1 MNNIPLL
8 KINNLTVTYPLNSEG
23 SDVLKALDNISLNV
37 NSGQIIG
44 IVGESGAGKST
55 IGKAILGLLDPPAK
69 IVSGEITLT
78 NTSMIGLSESQ
89 YESFRGNQIGYI
101 YQNPMTALN
110 PVLKIGEQVIE
121 AILANTAMTGKEAYN
136 YAIQLLERA
145 DVSFAKDRLQKYPHQ
160 LSGGLCQRIVFAI
173 AIAAKPKLIIA
184 DEPTTA
190 LDVTVQSSV
199 LQTLIKLSQEEDIA
213 IILITHDIGVVSET
227 CDYVYVLRNG
237 KHIEQGETIQV
248 LEKPTQ
254 EYTRSLMA
262 SVPLIEKRL
271 HRFALPNQDKMEGMT
286 SHLGYLEE
294 ERKENLYLNKTILKV
309 TNISKIFYTSST
321 LFKRKEAFK
330 AVKNVSFS
338 VNRGETVGI
347 VGESGSGKSTIGR
360 MILGLEDITEGSIIY
375 NGRDLKSITSPED
388 RLAHCLS
395 IQCIFQ
401 DPYSSL
407 NPRMTAGENITYGLK
422 VHKLIDSKNAKS
434 LAQDLMTLVGL
445 QRHDADKLPHAF
457 SGGERQRIGI
467 ARALGYRPD
476 FIFCDEPT
484 SALDV
489 SVQANLLNLLKDLQE
504 QFSLTLLFVSHDLA
518 VIRQMCDQVIVMK
531 DGEALENGSNDN
543 IFEHPK
549 HLYTKSLLK
558 AMPKFKGIAK
568 QVGFND
574 SK

>member
-1 MNNIPLL
+1 MNNTPLL

-23 SDVLKALDNISLNV
+23 SDVLKALDNTSLKV

-69 IVSGEITLT
+69 LVSGEIRFLG
-78 NTSMIGLSESQ
+78 NSLVGLSEAQ
-89 YESFRGNQIGYI
+89 FESLRGNQIGYI

-110 PVLKIGEQVIE
+110 PVLTIGEQVIE
-121 AILANTAMTGKEAYN
+121 AILANTTMTGKEAYN

-173 AIAAKPKLIIA
+173 AIAAKPKLIVA

-199 LQTLIKLSQEEDIA
+199 LQTLIKLSQEEGIA

-237 KHIEQGETIQV
+237 KHIEQGETVQV
-248 LEKPTQ
+248 LEKPMQ

-271 HRFALPNQDKMEGMT
+271 HRFALPDEGKIEGIS
-286 SHLGYLEE
+286 SHLGYLQE
-294 ERKENLYLNKTILKV
+294 ERKEDFSSNKTILKV
-309 TNISKIFYTSST
+309 TNISKTFYTPST
-321 LFKRKEAFK
+321 LFKPKEAFT

-360 MILGLEDITEGSIIY
+360 MILGLEDITEGNVIY
-375 NGRDLKSITSPED
+375 KGKDINSITNSEE
-388 RLAHCLS
+388 RLAHYLS

-422 VHKLIDSKNAKS
+422 IHKLIDSKNAKS
-434 LAQDLMTLVGL
+434 LAQDLMVLVGL
-445 QRHDADKLPHAF
+445 QRQDADKLPHSF

-518 VIRQMCDQVIVMK
+518 VIRQMCDRVIVMK
-531 DGEALENGSNDN
+531 DGEALENDSNDN
-543 IFEHPK
+543 IFEQPK
-549 HLYTKSLLK
+549 HAYTRSLLDS
-558 AMPKFKGIAK
+558 MPKFQGLA
-568 QVGFND
+568 Q
-574 SK
+574 S

>member
-1 MNNIPLL
+1 MNNTPLL

-23 SDVLKALDNISLNV
+23 SDVLKALDNTSLKV

-69 IVSGEITLT
+69 LVSGEIRFLG
-78 NTSMIGLSESQ
+78 NSLVGLSEAQ
-89 YESFRGNQIGYI
+89 FESLRGNQIGYI

-110 PVLKIGEQVIE
+110 PVLTIGEQVIE
-121 AILANTAMTGKEAYN
+121 AILANTTMTGKEAYN

-173 AIAAKPKLIIA
+173 AIAAKPKLIVA

-199 LQTLIKLSQEEDIA
+199 LQTLIKLSQEEGIA

-237 KHIEQGETIQV
+237 KHIEQGETVQV
-248 LEKPTQ
+248 LEKPMQ

-271 HRFALPNQDKMEGMT
+271 HRFALPNEGKIEGIST
-286 SHLGYLEE
+286 HLGYLQE
-294 ERKENLYLNKTILKV
+294 ERKEDFSSNKTILKV
-309 TNISKIFYTSST
+309 TNISKTFYTPST
-321 LFKRKEAFK
+321 LFKPKEAFQ
-330 AVKNVSFS
+330 AVRNVSFS

-360 MILGLEDITEGSIIY
+360 MILGLEDITEGSVIY
-375 NGRDLKSITSPED
+375 RGKDLKLITDSTE
-388 RLAHCLS
+388 RRAHCLS
-395 IQCIFQ
+395 MQCIFQ

-407 NPRMTAGENITYGLK
+407 NPRMSAGENITYGLK
-422 VHKLIDSKNAKS
+422 IHNLIDKNKAES
-434 LAQDLMTLVGL
+434 LAQDLMSLVGL
-445 QRHDADKLPHAF
+445 KREDADKLPHAF

-467 ARALGYRPD
+467 ARSLAYRPD

-518 VIRQMCDQVIVMK
+518 VIRQMCDRVIVMK
-531 DGEALENGSNDN
+531 DGEALENDSNDN
-543 IFEHPK
+543 IFEQPK
-549 HLYTKSLLK
+549 HAYTRSLLDS
-558 AMPKFKGIAK
+558 MPKFQGLA
-568 QVGFND
+568 QY
-574 SK
+574 

>member
-1 MNNIPLL
+1 MNNTLLL

-23 SDVLKALDNISLNV
+23 SDVLKALDNISLKL

-69 IVSGEITLT
+69 LVSGEIRFLG
-78 NTSMIGLSESQ
+78 SSLVGLSEAQ
-89 YESFRGNQIGYI
+89 FESLRGNQIGYI

-110 PVLKIGEQVIE
+110 PVLTIGEQVTEAIE
-121 AILANTAMTGKEAYN
+121 ANTNMRGKNARE

-145 DVSFAKDRLQKYPHQ
+145 DVSFAEDRLQKYPHQ

-237 KHIEQGETIQV
+237 KHIEQGATVQV
-248 LEKPTQ
+248 LEKPMQ

-271 HRFALPNQDKMEGMT
+271 HRFSLPNEGKMEGIS
-286 SHLGYLEE
+286 SHLGYLQED
-294 ERKENLYLNKTILKV
+294 RKEDSSSNKTILKV
-309 TNISKIFYTSST
+309 TNISKTFYTPST
-321 LFKRKEAFK
+321 LFKPKEAFK

-360 MILGLEDITEGSIIY
+360 MILGLEDITEGNVVYKGKDI
-375 NGRDLKSITSPED
+375 NSITNSEE
-388 RLAHCLS
+388 RLEHYLS

-422 VHKLIDSKNAKS
+422 VHRLVDINKANS
-434 LAQDLMTLVGL
+434 LAQDLMALVGL
-445 QRHDADKLPHAF
+445 QRHDVDKLPNAF

-467 ARALGYRPD
+467 ARALSYKPD

-489 SVQANLLNLLKDLQE
+489 SVQANFLNLLKDLQE
-504 QFSLTLLFVSHDLA
+504 KFSLTLLFVSHDLA
-518 VIRQMCDQVIVMK
+518 VIRQMCDRVIVMK
-531 DGEALENGSNDN
+531 DGEILESDTNDN
-543 IFEHPK
+543 IFEKPK
-549 HLYTKSLLK
+549 HLYTRTLLE
-558 AMPKFKGIAK
+558 AMP
-568 QVGFND
+568 GFNRQAQL
-574 SK
+574 